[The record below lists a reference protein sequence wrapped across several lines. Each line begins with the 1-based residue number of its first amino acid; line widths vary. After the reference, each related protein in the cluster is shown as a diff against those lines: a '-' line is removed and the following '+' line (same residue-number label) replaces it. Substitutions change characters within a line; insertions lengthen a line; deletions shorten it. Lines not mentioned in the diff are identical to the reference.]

1 MDRLPS
7 PFPFLEAIESLR
19 ALKNSR
25 WALYSSPESDS
36 LYEQMYQMALVCLAH
51 PDLSGEEEANAVVMC
66 MVHDVGHIA
75 AGEVTL
81 RALPSNGAVEEE
93 IGLKHLSYLLKESSP
108 ALAERLPEALVE
120 YQNGETRVAR
130 LIRQV
135 GKFESLHQAVI
146 RRKRGLGVRGTDDL
160 DAMRESITDPWL
172 AKQADEITADDWDAL
187 DETVGSKAPTIFV
200 IGESAPVEIMQRV
213 AKEFDMEYVSVDEL
227 LREEQ
232 NRPGSIFGRFIK
244 ETIDSFTNIPPSLAV
259 MLIKSK
265 VKGAQSMGKGI
276 LVRGFPQCV
285 RQVVAFELEIS
296 NVYSTIYL
304 EYPVEKM
311 MERARMDEDA
321 LKRGGDVSTGER
333 KNLEATENSRQ
344 ALVDHVSKNF
354 FHKVDATGSTDEVY
368 AAIRD
373 IIKKITEQ

>member
-1 MDRLPS
+1 M
-7 PFPFLEAIESLR
+7 
-19 ALKNSR
+19 
-25 WALYSSPESDS
+25 
-36 LYEQMYQMALVCLAH
+36 
-51 PDLSGEEEANAVVMC
+51 MC

-81 RALPSNGAVEEE
+81 IDDDKYPKGAVEEE

-120 YQNGETRVAR
+120 YQNGETRVAK

-172 AKQADEITADDWDAL
+172 AQQADEITADDWDAL

-200 IGESAPVEIMQRV
+200 IGEPAPDEIMQRV

-265 VKGAQSMGKGI
+265 VKGAQSMGRGI
-276 LVRGFPQCV
+276 LVKGFPQCV

-296 NVYSTIYL
+296 NVYSTVYL

-311 MERARMDEDA
+311 MERARMGENVINQGDDA
-321 LKRGGDVSTGER
+321 STGER

-354 FHKVDATGSTDEVY
+354 FRKVDATGSNDDVY
-368 AAIRD
+368 TAIRD